1 MNYSINVTK
10 TNYSG
15 EDFKFKDV
23 KNKKT
28 WAKINYVLF
37 ENILKYLSPFEICAF
52 QRISPHWYKALR
64 SDTVWPALCREIW
77 PILYSK
83 YLKGS
88 DLINKRTFFIK
99 QFLQFNPTKIAST
112 LLREGSVIAP
122 IGDLIAFDKDT
133 AISCIASETIL
144 KVWNVTSG
152 KLVKVLWG
160 DDPMVSL
167 VKISKRLIASC
178 SKDSMRVKIWS
189 VLENRVYKFLWC
201 EKAITPLMATFKKNS
216 IITTSHD
223 HVLTLWNFVRDKKKF
238 DFVGH
243 TARISGIVVL
253 KHYIISSSYDGTL
266 RLWDGLSGK
275 FLRVLKGYDSSPITK
290 LVAFNKKCVLSGSKE
305 GVLSLWDVFSGKEL
319 NVFSLYDST
328 SVTALAVLNERFV
341 AVGFADGTIK
351 ICDILVGKNLSILKG
366 HSSKISALIALNMKC
381 LISCSADGRSRVWSY
396 PSFGA
401 V

>member
-1 MNYSINVTK
+1 MTYAINVTK
-10 TNYSG
+10 SNYCR
-15 EDFKFKDV
+15 EETQFKEV

-28 WAKINYVLF
+28 WAKISYVLF

-52 QRISPHWYKALR
+52 QRISPYWCKALK

-77 PILYSK
+77 PVLYSK
-83 YLKGS
+83 CLKGP

-112 LLREGSVIAP
+112 LLREGSAIAH
-122 IGDLIAFDKDT
+122 IDGMIAFDKDT
-133 AISCIASETIL
+133 AISCVASEAIL

-152 KLVKVLWG
+152 KLVKVLKG
-160 DDPMVSL
+160 DDPMASL
-167 VKISKRLIASC
+167 VKISKRLIAST
-178 SKDSMRVKIWS
+178 SNDSMRVKIWS
-189 VLENRVYKFLWC
+189 VLENRVYKCLWC
-201 EKAITPLMATFKKNS
+201 EKAITPLIVAFKKDS

-223 HVLTLWNFVRDKKKF
+223 HVLTLWNFMRDKKKF

-275 FLRVLKGYDSSPITK
+275 FHRVLKGYDSSPITK
-290 LVAFNKKCVLSGSKE
+290 LVAFNKNCVLSGSEE
-305 GVLSLWDVFSGKEL
+305 GVLSLWDVISGKEL
-319 NVFSLYDST
+319 QVLSLYDST
-328 SVTALAVLNERFV
+328 SVTALAILNERLV
-341 AVGFADGTIK
+341 AAGFADGTIK
-351 ICDILVGKNLSILKG
+351 ICDIVAGKNLSILRG
-366 HSSKISALIALNMKC
+366 HRSEISALVALNAKG
-381 LISCSADGRSRVWSY
+381 LISCSADGKGRVWSY
-396 PSFGA
+396 PSLGA